1 MAEGDTASNRPL
13 RMMTIGSETRLSVCS
28 EEDREDPEAEERE
41 EGAAAAP
48 DGGWGW
54 AVVLAGFTVHLL
66 LDGINYTFG
75 ILLGPIARDLGSDE
89 ATVVWA
95 GSLLVGVNLLSGPLV
110 GGLVNRFGCRPVAV
124 AGSVLSAAAMAASTL
139 ARDVVT
145 FILVYGVLGGLGFG
159 LVFLPAVVC
168 VGLYFERRR
177 ALATGVAVCGA
188 GVGAIVFAPVAASL
202 VARLGWRAT
211 NLVFSG
217 LCLLNILCG
226 LVMRPLGAAPE
237 EAGGEAGEERGK
249 KLSVKMMDPLPTIG
263 ENEVLAEEEE
273 ECDDQ
278 NNNHPAPAPAPAQLP
293 ILRNMS
299 LQLLGGAERRGSVQL
314 RAVTSAAAI
323 AGPRARADVF
333 YSGSVRH
340 IADTETTEIRSCRG
354 SSVSLAR
361 GSLVFPRNSIIYD
374 SYSANLSG
382 HADKESC
389 GNIHEMR
396 EERDN
401 SFVQALKAMLNV
413 SLLTDPRFLLIALS
427 NFLGFLGFF
436 VPFLYLPSMA
446 ATVPGVSADEA
457 ALLLSV
463 VGLSNT
469 GGRIL
474 CGYIS
479 DFAWADSLVVTN
491 VSYFLT
497 GGCILLFPLLG
508 SLGQLVGL
516 SLVYGLA
523 ISALVTLTSVLLVDV
538 LGLEQLTSA
547 FGLLIMF
554 RGLATI
560 LGPPIAGAVYRCTV
574 LRSICITY

>member
-1 MAEGDTASNRPL
+1 
-13 RMMTIGSETRLSVCS
+13 MMTIGSETRLSVCS
-28 EEDREDPEAEERE
+28 EDDREEAEVEERE
-41 EGAAAAP
+41 EGAGVAP

-54 AVVLAGFTVHLL
+54 AVVLAGFTVHFL

-75 ILLGPIARDLGSDE
+75 ILLGPIAQDLGSDE

-95 GSLLVGVNLLSGPLV
+95 GSLLVGVNMLSGPLV

-124 AGSVLSAAAMAASTL
+124 AGSVLAAAAMAASTL

-226 LVMRPLGAAPE
+226 LVMRPLGAVPR
-237 EAGGEAGEERGK
+237 EAGDGAGEERGK
-249 KLSVKMMDPLPTIG
+249 KLSVKILDPLPTIG

-273 ECDDQ
+273 GDDQ
-278 NNNHPAPAPAPAQLP
+278 NNNHPAPAPAQLP

-314 RAVTSAAAI
+314 RSVTSAAAI

-389 GNIHEMR
+389 GNINEMR
-396 EERDN
+396 EEPDN

-427 NFLGFLGFF
+427 NLLGFLGFF

-508 SLGQLVGL
+508 SLAQLVGL

-538 LGLEQLTSA
+538 LGLDQLTSA

-560 LGPPIAGAVYRCTV
+560 LGPPIAGAVYRCAV
-574 LRSICITY
+574 LRSICKYIVYSLL

>member
-1 MAEGDTASNRPL
+1 MAEGDTTVSNRPF

-28 EEDREDPEAEERE
+28 EDDREEAEVEERE
-41 EGAAAAP
+41 EGAGVAP

-54 AVVLAGFTVHLL
+54 AVVLAGFTVHFL

-95 GSLLVGVNLLSGPLV
+95 GSLLVGVNMLSGPLV

-124 AGSVLSAAAMAASTL
+124 AGSVLAAAAMAASTL

-226 LVMRPLGAAPE
+226 LVMRPLGAAPR
-237 EAGGEAGEERGK
+237 EAGGGAGEERGK
-249 KLSVKMMDPLPTIG
+249 KLSVKILDPLPTIG

-273 ECDDQ
+273 GDDQ

-389 GNIHEMR
+389 GNINEMR
-396 EERDN
+396 EEPDN

-427 NFLGFLGFF
+427 NLLGFLGFF

-508 SLGQLVGL
+508 SLAQLVGL

-538 LGLEQLTSA
+538 LGLDQLTSA

-560 LGPPIAGAVYRCTV
+560 LGPPIAGAVYRCAV
-574 LRSICITY
+574 LNSNCRLY

>member
-1 MAEGDTASNRPL
+1 
-13 RMMTIGSETRLSVCS
+13 MMTIGSETRLSVCS
-28 EEDREDPEAEERE
+28 EEDREEAEVEERE
-41 EGAAAAP
+41 EGAGVAP

-54 AVVLAGFTVHLL
+54 AVVLAGFTVHFL

-75 ILLGPIARDLGSDE
+75 ILLGPIAQDLGSDE

-95 GSLLVGVNLLSGPLV
+95 GSLLVGVNMLSGPLV

-124 AGSVLSAAAMAASTL
+124 AGSVLAAAAMAASTL

-226 LVMRPLGAAPE
+226 LVMRPLGAVPR
-237 EAGGEAGEERGK
+237 EAGDGAGEERGK
-249 KLSVKMMDPLPTIG
+249 KLSVKILDPLPTIG

-273 ECDDQ
+273 GDDQ
-278 NNNHPAPAPAPAQLP
+278 NNNHPAPAPAQLP

-389 GNIHEMR
+389 GNINEMR
-396 EERDN
+396 EEPDN

-427 NFLGFLGFF
+427 NLLGFLGFF

-446 ATVPGVSADEA
+446 ASVPGVSADEA

-479 DFAWADSLVVTN
+479 DFSWADSLVVTN

-508 SLGQLVGL
+508 SLAQLVGL

-538 LGLEQLTSA
+538 LGLDQLTSA

-574 LRSICITY
+574 LNSNCRLY

>member
-1 MAEGDTASNRPL
+1 
-13 RMMTIGSETRLSVCS
+13 MMTIGSETRLSVCS
-28 EEDREDPEAEERE
+28 EDDREEAEVEERE
-41 EGAAAAP
+41 EGAGVAP

-54 AVVLAGFTVHLL
+54 AVVLAGFTVHFL

-75 ILLGPIARDLGSDE
+75 ILLGPIAQDLGSDE

-95 GSLLVGVNLLSGPLV
+95 GSLLVGVNMLSGPLV

-124 AGSVLSAAAMAASTL
+124 AGSVLAAAAMAASTL

-226 LVMRPLGAAPE
+226 LVMRPLGAAPR
-237 EAGGEAGEERGK
+237 EAGDGAGEERGK
-249 KLSVKMMDPLPTIG
+249 KLSVKILDPLPTIG

-273 ECDDQ
+273 EDDQ
-278 NNNHPAPAPAPAQLP
+278 NNNNPAPAPAQLP

-389 GNIHEMR
+389 GNINEMR
-396 EERDN
+396 EEPDN

-427 NFLGFLGFF
+427 NLLGFLGFF

-538 LGLEQLTSA
+538 LGLDQLTSA

-560 LGPPIAGAVYRCTV
+560 LGPPIAGAVYRCAV
-574 LRSICITY
+574 LRSICKYNRYTYTYSILSD

>member
-1 MAEGDTASNRPL
+1 
-13 RMMTIGSETRLSVCS
+13 MMTIGSETRLSVCS
-28 EEDREDPEAEERE
+28 EDDREEAEVEERE
-41 EGAAAAP
+41 EGAGVAP

-54 AVVLAGFTVHLL
+54 AVVLAGFTVHFL

-75 ILLGPIARDLGSDE
+75 ILLGPIAQDLGSDE

-95 GSLLVGVNLLSGPLV
+95 GSLLVGVNMLSGPLV

-124 AGSVLSAAAMAASTL
+124 AGSVLAAAAMAASTL

-226 LVMRPLGAAPE
+226 LVMRPLGAVPR
-237 EAGGEAGEERGK
+237 EAGDGAGEERGK
-249 KLSVKMMDPLPTIG
+249 KLSVKILDPLPTIG

-273 ECDDQ
+273 GDDQ
-278 NNNHPAPAPAPAQLP
+278 NNNHPAPAPAQLP

-389 GNIHEMR
+389 GNINEMR
-396 EERDN
+396 EEPDN

-427 NFLGFLGFF
+427 NLLGFLGFF

-508 SLGQLVGL
+508 SLAQLVGL

-538 LGLEQLTSA
+538 LGLDQLTSA

-560 LGPPIAGAVYRCTV
+560 LGPPIAGAVYRCAV
-574 LRSICITY
+574 LRSICKYIVYSLL

>member
-1 MAEGDTASNRPL
+1 
-13 RMMTIGSETRLSVCS
+13 MMSIGSEGSIASDSISFVKSPPLSADAV
-28 EEDREDPEAEERE
+28 PVP
-41 EGAAAAP
+41 P

-54 AVVLAGFTVHLL
+54 VVVLASFTCNLI
-66 LDGINYTFG
+66 LDGIAYTFG
-75 ILLGPIARDLGSDE
+75 VLLNPLVKDFKSDR
-89 ATVVWA
+89 ATVSWV
-95 GSLLVGVNLLSGPLV
+95 GSLLCGIYMLSGPLV

-278 NNNHPAPAPAPAQLP
+278 NNNHPAPAQLP

-299 LQLLGGAERRGSVQL
+299 LQLLGGAERRGSGQL

-427 NFLGFLGFF
+427 NLLGFLGFF

>member
-1 MAEGDTASNRPL
+1 
-13 RMMTIGSETRLSVCS
+13 MMTIGSETRLSVCS
-28 EEDREDPEAEERE
+28 EEDREEAEVEERE
-41 EGAAAAP
+41 EGAGVAP

-54 AVVLAGFTVHLL
+54 AVVLAGFTVHFL

-75 ILLGPIARDLGSDE
+75 ILLGPIAQDLGSDE

-95 GSLLVGVNLLSGPLV
+95 GSLLVGVNMLSGPLV

-124 AGSVLSAAAMAASTL
+124 AGSVLAAAAMAASTL

-226 LVMRPLGAAPE
+226 LVMRPLGAAPR
-237 EAGGEAGEERGK
+237 EAGDGAGEERGK
-249 KLSVKMMDPLPTIG
+249 KLSVKILDPLPTIG

-273 ECDDQ
+273 EDDQ
-278 NNNHPAPAPAPAQLP
+278 NNNHPAPAPAQLP

-389 GNIHEMR
+389 GNINEMR
-396 EERDN
+396 EEPDN

-427 NFLGFLGFF
+427 NLLGFLGFF

-508 SLGQLVGL
+508 SLAQLVGL

-538 LGLEQLTSA
+538 LGLDQLTSA

-560 LGPPIAGAVYRCTV
+560 LGPPIAGAVYRCAV
-574 LRSICITY
+574 LRSICKYNRYTYTYSILSD

>member
-1 MAEGDTASNRPL
+1 MAEGDTNSRPF

-28 EEDREDPEAEERE
+28 EDDREEAEVEERE
-41 EGAAAAP
+41 EGAGVAP

-54 AVVLAGFTVHLL
+54 AVVLAGFTVHFL

-75 ILLGPIARDLGSDE
+75 ILLGPIAQDLGSDE

-95 GSLLVGVNLLSGPLV
+95 GSLLVGVNMLSGPLV

-124 AGSVLSAAAMAASTL
+124 AGSVLAAAAMAASTL

-226 LVMRPLGAAPE
+226 LVMRPLGAAPR
-237 EAGGEAGEERGK
+237 EAGGGAGEERGK
-249 KLSVKMMDPLPTIG
+249 KLSVKILDPLPTIG

-273 ECDDQ
+273 GDDQ
-278 NNNHPAPAPAPAQLP
+278 NNNHPAPAPAQLP

-389 GNIHEMR
+389 GNINEMR
-396 EERDN
+396 EEPDN

-427 NFLGFLGFF
+427 NLLGFLGFF

-508 SLGQLVGL
+508 SLAQLVGL

-538 LGLEQLTSA
+538 LGLDQLTSA

-560 LGPPIAGAVYRCTV
+560 LGPPIAGAVYRCAV
-574 LRSICITY
+574 LNSNCRLY

>member
-1 MAEGDTASNRPL
+1 
-13 RMMTIGSETRLSVCS
+13 MMTIGSETRLSVCS
-28 EEDREDPEAEERE
+28 EDDREEAEVEERE
-41 EGAAAAP
+41 EGAGVAP

-54 AVVLAGFTVHLL
+54 AVVLAGFTVHFL

-75 ILLGPIARDLGSDE
+75 ILLGPIAQDLGSDE

-95 GSLLVGVNLLSGPLV
+95 GSLLVGVNMLSGPLV

-124 AGSVLSAAAMAASTL
+124 AGSVLAAAAMAASTL

-226 LVMRPLGAAPE
+226 LVMRPLGAAPR
-237 EAGGEAGEERGK
+237 EAGDGAGEERGK
-249 KLSVKMMDPLPTIG
+249 KLSVKILDPLPTIG

-273 ECDDQ
+273 EDDQ
-278 NNNHPAPAPAPAQLP
+278 NNNHPAPAPAQLP

-323 AGPRARADVF
+323 AGPRARVDVF

-389 GNIHEMR
+389 GNINEMR
-396 EERDN
+396 EEPDN

-427 NFLGFLGFF
+427 NLLGFLGFF

-479 DFAWADSLVVTN
+479 DFSWADSLVVTN

-508 SLGQLVGL
+508 SLAQLVGL

-538 LGLEQLTSA
+538 LGLDQLTSA

-560 LGPPIAGAVYRCTV
+560 LGPPIAGAVYRCAV
-574 LRSICITY
+574 LRSICKYNRYTYTYSILSD